1 MKMQF
6 TLLSTV
12 KRMAK
17 QQVAIFNNCTLRKE
31 CAMNV
36 AVISQAHYD
45 ASVLI
50 GEQYLCVCLPQHCRK
65 FAHVDNIEY
74 MWFSVRH
81 NKRD

>member
-12 KRMAK
+12 NSMAK
-17 QQVAIFNNCTLRKE
+17 QQVALYNNCTLRKE

-36 AVISQAHYD
+36 AVTSQAHYD

-50 GEQYLCVCLPQHCRK
+50 GEQYLCLSMSPSALQKIGSCRQHRIDVVLSK
-65 FAHVDNIEY
+65 T
-74 MWFSVRH
+74 
-81 NKRD
+81 